1 MKDLLNSLLTPTVLI
16 LCTTVQLTLL
26 ELTQRQSETALILC
40 GLFSLYTFI
49 DVYSTL
55 TTKSK

>member
-16 LCTTVQLTLL
+16 ICTSVQLTLF
-26 ELTQRQSETALILC
+26 ELTQRQSEIALILC

-49 DVYSTL
+49 DVYTSL
-55 TTKSK
+55 TTKSN